1 MRIHWINVRRLIN
14 ELEPN
19 EMKFELRSTK
29 LPKLYNESRS
39 FYRLFFFFLINFRHF
54 FSGKLQASIDQHK
67 AYEKTIRDAKQTVKK
82 NDKEYNREVKK
93 RDAARSDTASLKLKV
108 RFCSIEKQ
116 FFEFISFQL
125 AALINERER
134 MQHEI
139 ERLNDEF
146 AQARADEKNR
156 DDQRKQEL
164 DVLQSSVSKREE
176 KLDKIIKKEREKTTS
191 IDEDERKL
199 NKINVYVGFPMKF
212 LIRFFFF
219 STDKSIVIRRP

>member
-1 MRIHWINVRRLIN
+1 
-14 ELEPN
+14 
-19 EMKFELRSTK
+19 
-29 LPKLYNESRS
+29 
-39 FYRLFFFFLINFRHF
+39 
-54 FSGKLQASIDQHK
+54 
-67 AYEKTIRDAKQTVKK
+67 VKK

-134 MQHEI
+134 MQHKI
-139 ERLNDEF
+139 ERLTDEF
-146 AQARADEKNR
+146 SKARADEKNR

-176 KLDKIIKKEREKTTS
+176 KLDKIIKKEREKTIIYLFFCFFENKFSDRFS
-191 IDEDERKL
+191 IRE
-199 NKINVYVGFPMKF
+199 
-212 LIRFFFF
+212 
-219 STDKSIVIRRP
+219 